1 MDKPNRDEV
10 QLQPLLLI
18 IMSEGKIINI
28 SNKKMSRIVSV
39 I

>member
-1 MDKPNRDEV
+1 MDKPNRDKV

-18 IMSEGKIINI
+18 IMSEGTIINI
-28 SNKKMSRIVSV
+28 GNKKMSRIVSV